1 MNIVDIITSELKN
14 DLDKSEMELIRLLMD
29 EKMSVNDKVNQIKNE
44 LTNFTLNNN
53 KLESWKMFLKYNI
66 EIKNKEDD
74 N

>member
-53 KLESWKMFLKYNI
+53 KLESCKMFLTYNI